1 MKPLYWTRILIP
13 YQPPQIVI
21 QDSTDDRFIF
31 AFSLLFGI
39 CGNKLLFFSSTLWE
53 KLEEIAPDSWDDFA
67 DLFSRQVVAAKP
79 VKPKTESKPAKQQT
93 VKSTHFFIRVRRY
106 FSFKELFP
114 IN

>member
-1 MKPLYWTRILIP
+1 MTGLFLPSLYFSE
-13 YQPPQIVI
+13 YAVI
-21 QDSTDDRFIF
+21 N
-31 AFSLLFGI
+31 LY
-39 CGNKLLFFSSTLWE
+39 FFFSTLWE

-106 FSFKELFP
+106 FSF
-114 IN
+114 

>member
-1 MKPLYWTRILIP
+1 MTGLFLPSLYFSE
-13 YQPPQIVI
+13 YAVI
-21 QDSTDDRFIF
+21 NLYFV
-31 AFSLLFGI
+31 
-39 CGNKLLFFSSTLWE
+39 CSTLWE

-106 FSFKELFP
+106 FSFQELFP